1 MGGHFLQETALRELE
16 SGMRQIPGFSPRRS
30 GIIRG
35 SPEQM
40 QPAPYGELVRFFLE
54 EIPPSRLAVRIIN
67 LKNRGE
73 VKEFMFR
80 SGQHKKRFREIC
92 GNGDYVSLCAAHGR
106 AAALFLLSADNF
118 LWNQAKPCITK
129 NGIRYREMAVHGI
142 EPDGY
147 ALLCAAKEMCGG
159 RPGLSLSELGDPE
172 LIGDRL
178 LQVILTGILISRH
191 GIGIMAEK
199 EERKGRGPEKKC

>member
-1 MGGHFLQETALRELE
+1 MGGFFLQGTALRELE

-35 SPEQM
+35 RPEQK
-40 QPAPYGELVRFFLE
+40 QPAPYEELVRFFLE

-92 GNGDYVSLCAAHGR
+92 GNGDYVSLCADHGR

-159 RPGLSLSELGDPE
+159 RPGLSLSELGEPE

-191 GIGIMAEK
+191 GFGIMAEK

>member
-1 MGGHFLQETALRELE
+1 MSRCFLPGTDLGKLET
-16 SGMRQIPGFSPRRS
+16 GMQRIPGFQPRRC
-30 GIIRG
+30 GVIRG
-35 SPEQM
+35 KPERTE
-40 QPAPYGELVRFFLE
+40 AVPYGELVLLFVG

-73 VKEFMFR
+73 VAGSVFR

-92 GNGDYVSLCAAHGR
+92 GNGDYVSLCADHGR
-106 AAALFLLSADNF
+106 AAALFLLSADTF

-129 NGIRYREMAVHGI
+129 NGISYREMEVHGI

-147 ALLCAAKEMCGG
+147 ALFCAAKEMCGG

-199 EERKGRGPEKKC
+199 EERKGRRPGKTC

>member
-1 MGGHFLQETALRELE
+1 MSRCFLPGTDLGKLET
-16 SGMRQIPGFSPRRS
+16 GMQRIPGFQPRRC
-30 GIIRG
+30 GVIRG
-35 SPEQM
+35 KPERTE
-40 QPAPYGELVRFFLE
+40 AVPYGELVLLFVG

-80 SGQHKKRFREIC
+80 SGHHKKRFREIC
-92 GNGDYVSLCAAHGR
+92 GNGNYVSLCADHGR
-106 AAALFLLSADNF
+106 AAALFLLSADTF

-129 NGIRYREMAVHGI
+129 NGISYREMEVHGI

-147 ALLCAAKEMCGG
+147 ALFCAAKEMCGG
-159 RPGLSLSELGDPE
+159 TPRLSLSELGDPE

-199 EERKGRGPEKKC
+199 EERKGRRPGKTC

>member
-1 MGGHFLQETALRELE
+1 MKETALRELE

-35 SPEQM
+35 RPEQM
-40 QPAPYGELVRFFLE
+40 QPAPYEELVRFFLE

-80 SGQHKKRFREIC
+80 SGHHKKRFREIC
-92 GNGDYVSLCAAHGR
+92 GSGENDFLHSDHGQ
-106 AAALFLLSADNF
+106 AAAVFLLSADTF
-118 LWNQAKPCITK
+118 LWGRAKPCITK
-129 NGIRYREMAVHGI
+129 QGIRYREMAVHGI

-147 ALLCAAKEMCGG
+147 TLFCAAKEMCGG
-159 RPGLSLSELGDPE
+159 TPRLSLSELGDPE

-178 LQVILTGILISRH
+178 LQVILTAILISRH

-199 EERKGRGPEKKC
+199 EEKKGRRPEKTC

>member
-1 MGGHFLQETALRELE
+1 MGGHFLQGTALRELE
-16 SGMRQIPGFSPRRS
+16 SEMRQIPGFSPCRS

-35 SPEQM
+35 RPEQM
-40 QPAPYGELVRFFLE
+40 QPASYGELVRFFLA
-54 EIPPSRLAVRIIN
+54 EIPPSRLTVRIIN
-67 LKNRGE
+67 LKSRGE

-92 GNGDYVSLCAAHGR
+92 GSGEYGFLHLDHGQ
-106 AAALFLLSADNF
+106 AAAVFLLSADTF
-118 LWNQAKPCITK
+118 LWGRAKPCITK
-129 NGIRYREMAVHGI
+129 QGIRYREMAVHGI

-147 ALLCAAKEMCGG
+147 TLFCAAKEMCGG
-159 RPGLSLSELGDPE
+159 TPRLSLSELGDPD

-199 EERKGRGPEKKC
+199 EEKKGRRPEKTC

>member
-1 MGGHFLQETALRELE
+1 MQETALRELE

-35 SPEQM
+35 RPEQM
-40 QPAPYGELVRFFLE
+40 QPAPYGELVRFFLA
-54 EIPPSRLAVRIIN
+54 EIPPSRLTVRIIN
-67 LKNRGE
+67 LKSRGE

-92 GNGDYVSLCAAHGR
+92 GNGDYVSLCADHGR
-106 AAALFLLSADNF
+106 AAALFLLSADTF
-118 LWNQAKPCITK
+118 LWDRAKTCITK
-129 NGIRYREMAVHGI
+129 DGIRYKEMAVHGI

>member
-1 MGGHFLQETALRELE
+1 MQETALRELE

-35 SPEQM
+35 RPEQM
-40 QPAPYGELVRFFLE
+40 QPAPYGELVRFFLA
-54 EIPPSRLAVRIIN
+54 EIPPSRLTVRIIN
-67 LKNRGE
+67 LKSSGE

-92 GNGDYVSLCAAHGR
+92 GNGDYVSLCADHGR
-106 AAALFLLSADNF
+106 AAALFLLSADTF
-118 LWNQAKPCITK
+118 LWDRAKTCITK
-129 NGIRYREMAVHGI
+129 DGIRYKEMAVHGI

-172 LIGDRL
+172 LISDRL
-178 LQVILTGILISRH
+178 LQVILSGILISRH
-191 GIGIMAEK
+191 GIGITAEK
-199 EERKGRGPEKKC
+199 EEKKGRGPEKKC

>member
-1 MGGHFLQETALRELE
+1 MQETALRELE

-35 SPEQM
+35 RPEQM

-92 GNGDYVSLCAAHGR
+92 GSGEYDFLHSDHGQ
-106 AAALFLLSADNF
+106 AAAVFLLSADTF
-118 LWNQAKPCITK
+118 LWGRAKPCITK
-129 NGIRYREMAVHGI
+129 QGIRYRKMAVHGI

-147 ALLCAAKEMCGG
+147 ALFCAAKEMCGG
-159 RPGLSLSELGDPE
+159 TPRLSLSELGDPE
-172 LIGDRL
+172 LISDRL
-178 LQVILTGILISRH
+178 LQVILSGILISRH
-191 GIGIMAEK
+191 GIGITAEK
-199 EERKGRGPEKKC
+199 EEKKGRGPEKKC

>member
-1 MGGHFLQETALRELE
+1 MQETALRELE

-35 SPEQM
+35 RPEQM

-73 VKEFMFR
+73 MKEFMFR

-92 GNGDYVSLCAAHGR
+92 GSGEYDFLHSDHGQ
-106 AAALFLLSADNF
+106 AAAVFLLSADTF
-118 LWNQAKPCITK
+118 LWGRAKPCITK
-129 NGIRYREMAVHGI
+129 QGIRYKEMAVHGI

-147 ALLCAAKEMCGG
+147 ALFCAAKEMCGG
-159 RPGLSLSELGDPE
+159 RPGLSLSELGDSE

>member
-1 MGGHFLQETALRELE
+1 MQETALRELE

-35 SPEQM
+35 RPEQM

-92 GNGDYVSLCAAHGR
+92 GNGDYAVSYTH
-106 AAALFLLSADNF
+106 
-118 LWNQAKPCITK
+118 
-129 NGIRYREMAVHGI
+129 
-142 EPDGY
+142 
-147 ALLCAAKEMCGG
+147 
-159 RPGLSLSELGDPE
+159 
-172 LIGDRL
+172 
-178 LQVILTGILISRH
+178 LTLPTICSV
-191 GIGIMAEK
+191 
-199 EERKGRGPEKKC
+199 

>member
-1 MGGHFLQETALRELE
+1 MQETALRELE

-35 SPEQM
+35 RPEQM
-40 QPAPYGELVRFFLE
+40 QPASYGELERFFLA
-54 EIPPSRLAVRIIN
+54 EIPPSRLTVRIIN
-67 LKNRGE
+67 LKSRGE

-92 GNGDYVSLCAAHGR
+92 GSGEYDFLHSDHGQ
-106 AAALFLLSADNF
+106 AAAVFLLSADTF
-118 LWNQAKPCITK
+118 LWGRAKPCITK
-129 NGIRYREMAVHGI
+129 QGIRYRKMAVHGI

-147 ALLCAAKEMCGG
+147 ALFCAAKEMCGG
-159 RPGLSLSELGDPE
+159 TPRLSLSELGDPE

-199 EERKGRGPEKKC
+199 EEKKGRRPEKTC

>member
-1 MGGHFLQETALRELE
+1 M
-16 SGMRQIPGFSPRRS
+16 
-30 GIIRG
+30 
-35 SPEQM
+35 
-40 QPAPYGELVRFFLE
+40 
-54 EIPPSRLAVRIIN
+54 
-67 LKNRGE
+67 
-73 VKEFMFR
+73 
-80 SGQHKKRFREIC
+80 
-92 GNGDYVSLCAAHGR
+92 CAYHGR

-172 LIGDRL
+172 LISDRL
-178 LQVILTGILISRH
+178 LQVILSGILISRH

-199 EERKGRGPEKKC
+199 EEKKGRRLEKTC

>member
-1 MGGHFLQETALRELE
+1 MKETALRELE

-35 SPEQM
+35 RPEQM
-40 QPAPYGELVRFFLE
+40 QPAPYEELVRFFLE
-54 EIPPSRLAVRIIN
+54 AIPPSRLAVRIIN

-80 SGQHKKRFREIC
+80 SGHHKKRFREIC
-92 GNGDYVSLCAAHGR
+92 GSGEYDFLHSDHGQ
-106 AAALFLLSADNF
+106 AAAVFLLSADTF
-118 LWNQAKPCITK
+118 LWGRAKPCITK
-129 NGIRYREMAVHGI
+129 QGIRYREMAVHGI

-147 ALLCAAKEMCGG
+147 TLFCAAKEMCGG
-159 RPGLSLSELGDPE
+159 TPRLSLSELGDPE

-178 LQVILTGILISRH
+178 LQVILTAILISRH

-199 EERKGRGPEKKC
+199 EEKKGRRPEKTC

>member
-1 MGGHFLQETALRELE
+1 MQETALRELE
-16 SGMRQIPGFSPRRS
+16 SGMRQIPGFAPRRS

-35 SPEQM
+35 RPEQM

-92 GNGDYVSLCAAHGR
+92 GNGDYVSLCADHGR
-106 AAALFLLSADNF
+106 AAALFLLSADTF
-118 LWNQAKPCITK
+118 LWDRAKTCITK
-129 NGIRYREMAVHGI
+129 DGIRYKEMAVHGI

-199 EERKGRGPEKKC
+199 EERKGRRPGKTC

>member
-1 MGGHFLQETALRELE
+1 MQETALRELE

-35 SPEQM
+35 RPEQM

-54 EIPPSRLAVRIIN
+54 EIPPSQLTVRIIN
-67 LKNRGE
+67 LKSRGE

-92 GNGDYVSLCAAHGR
+92 GNGDYVSLCADHGR
-106 AAALFLLSADNF
+106 AAALFLLSADTF
-118 LWNQAKPCITK
+118 LWDRAKTCITK
-129 NGIRYREMAVHGI
+129 DGIRYKEMAVHGI

-159 RPGLSLSELGDPE
+159 RPGLSLSELGNPE
-172 LIGDRL
+172 LISDRL
-178 LQVILTGILISRH
+178 LQVILSGILISRH
-191 GIGIMAEK
+191 GIGITAEK
-199 EERKGRGPEKKC
+199 EEKKGRGPEKKC

>member
-1 MGGHFLQETALRELE
+1 MGGHFLQGTALRELE

-35 SPEQM
+35 RPEQM
-40 QPAPYGELVRFFLE
+40 QPASYGELERFFLA
-54 EIPPSRLAVRIIN
+54 EIPPSRLTVRIIN
-67 LKNRGE
+67 LKSRGE

-92 GNGDYVSLCAAHGR
+92 GNGDYVSLCADHGR

-129 NGIRYREMAVHGI
+129 NGIRYREMEVHGI

-199 EERKGRGPEKKC
+199 EEKKGRRPEKTC

>member
-1 MGGHFLQETALRELE
+1 MQETALRELE

-35 SPEQM
+35 RPEQM

-73 VKEFMFR
+73 VNEFMFR

-92 GNGDYVSLCAAHGR
+92 GSGEYGFLHLDHGQ
-106 AAALFLLSADNF
+106 AAAVFLLSADTF
-118 LWNQAKPCITK
+118 LWGRAKPCITEQ
-129 NGIRYREMAVHGI
+129 GIRYREMAVRGI

-147 ALLCAAKEMCGG
+147 ALFCAAKEMCGG
-159 RPGLSLSELGDPE
+159 RPGLSLSELGDSE

-191 GIGIMAEK
+191 GIGILAEK
-199 EERKGRGPEKKC
+199 EEKKGRRPEKTC

>member
-1 MGGHFLQETALRELE
+1 MKETALRELE
-16 SGMRQIPGFSPRRS
+16 PGMRQIPGFSPRRS

-35 SPEQM
+35 RPEQM
-40 QPAPYGELVRFFLE
+40 QPAPYEELVRFFLE

-80 SGQHKKRFREIC
+80 SGHHKKRFREIC
-92 GNGDYVSLCAAHGR
+92 GSGEYDFLHSDHGQ
-106 AAALFLLSADNF
+106 AAAVFLLSADTF
-118 LWNQAKPCITK
+118 LWGRAKPCITK
-129 NGIRYREMAVHGI
+129 QGIRYREMAVHGI

-147 ALLCAAKEMCGG
+147 TLFCAAKEMCGG
-159 RPGLSLSELGDPE
+159 TPRLSLSELGDPE

-178 LQVILTGILISRH
+178 LQVILTAILISRH

-199 EERKGRGPEKKC
+199 EEKKGRRPEKTC

>member
-1 MGGHFLQETALRELE
+1 M
-16 SGMRQIPGFSPRRS
+16 
-30 GIIRG
+30 
-35 SPEQM
+35 
-40 QPAPYGELVRFFLE
+40 RFFLE

-92 GNGDYVSLCAAHGR
+92 GNGDYVSLCADHGR

-129 NGIRYREMAVHGI
+129 NGIRYREMEVHGI

>member
-1 MGGHFLQETALRELE
+1 MQETALRELE

-35 SPEQM
+35 RPEQM
-40 QPAPYGELVRFFLE
+40 QPVPYGELVRFFLE

-92 GNGDYVSLCAAHGR
+92 GSGEYDFLHSDHGQ
-106 AAALFLLSADNF
+106 AAAVFLLSADTF
-118 LWNQAKPCITK
+118 LWGRAKPCITK
-129 NGIRYREMAVHGI
+129 QGIRYRKMAVHGI

-147 ALLCAAKEMCGG
+147 ALFCAAKEMCGG
-159 RPGLSLSELGDPE
+159 TPRLSLSELGDPE
-172 LIGDRL
+172 LISDRL

>member
-1 MGGHFLQETALRELE
+1 MKETALRELE

-35 SPEQM
+35 RPEQM
-40 QPAPYGELVRFFLE
+40 QPAPYEELVRFFLE

-80 SGQHKKRFREIC
+80 SGHHKKRFREIC
-92 GNGDYVSLCAAHGR
+92 GSGEYDFLHSDHGQ
-106 AAALFLLSADNF
+106 AAAVFLLSADTF
-118 LWNQAKPCITK
+118 LWGRAQPCITK
-129 NGIRYREMAVHGI
+129 QGIRYREMAVHGI

-147 ALLCAAKEMCGG
+147 TLFCAAKEMCGG
-159 RPGLSLSELGDPE
+159 TPRLSLSELGDPE

-178 LQVILTGILISRH
+178 LQVILTAILISRH

-199 EERKGRGPEKKC
+199 EEKKGRRPEKTC

>member
-1 MGGHFLQETALRELE
+1 MQETALRELE
-16 SGMRQIPGFSPRRS
+16 SGMRQIPGFSLRRS

-35 SPEQM
+35 RPEQM

-92 GNGDYVSLCAAHGR
+92 GNGDYVSLCADHGR

>member
-1 MGGHFLQETALRELE
+1 MQETALRELE

-35 SPEQM
+35 RPEQM
-40 QPAPYGELVRFFLE
+40 QPVPYGELVRFFLA
-54 EIPPSRLAVRIIN
+54 EIPPSRLTVRIIN
-67 LKNRGE
+67 LKSRGE

-92 GNGDYVSLCAAHGR
+92 GNGDYVSLCADHGR
-106 AAALFLLSADNF
+106 AAALFLLSADTF
-118 LWNQAKPCITK
+118 LWDRAKTCITK
-129 NGIRYREMAVHGI
+129 DGIRYKEMAVHGI

-159 RPGLSLSELGDPE
+159 RPGLSLSELGNPE
-172 LIGDRL
+172 LISDRL
-178 LQVILTGILISRH
+178 LQVILSGILISRH
-191 GIGIMAEK
+191 GIGITAEK
-199 EERKGRGPEKKC
+199 EEKKGRGPEKKC

>member
-1 MGGHFLQETALRELE
+1 MSRCFLPGTDLGKLET
-16 SGMRQIPGFSPRRS
+16 GMQRIPGVQPRRC
-30 GIIRG
+30 GVIRG
-35 SPEQM
+35 KPERTE
-40 QPAPYGELVRFFLE
+40 AVPYGELVLLFVG

-73 VKEFMFR
+73 VAGSVFR

-92 GNGDYVSLCAAHGR
+92 ENGDYVSLCADHGR

>member
-1 MGGHFLQETALRELE
+1 MQETALRELE

-35 SPEQM
+35 RPEQM
-40 QPAPYGELVRFFLE
+40 QPAPYGELVRFFLA
-54 EIPPSRLAVRIIN
+54 EIPPSRLTVRIIN
-67 LKNRGE
+67 LKSRGE

-92 GNGDYVSLCAAHGR
+92 GNGDYVSLCADHGR
-106 AAALFLLSADNF
+106 AAALFLLSADTF
-118 LWNQAKPCITK
+118 LWDRAKTCITK
-129 NGIRYREMAVHGI
+129 DGIRYKEMAVHGI

-159 RPGLSLSELGDPE
+159 RPGLSLSELGNPE
-172 LIGDRL
+172 LISDRL

-199 EERKGRGPEKKC
+199 EEKKGRGPEKKC

>member
-1 MGGHFLQETALRELE
+1 MQETALRELE

-35 SPEQM
+35 RPEQM
-40 QPAPYGELVRFFLE
+40 QPVPYGELVRFFLE

-92 GNGDYVSLCAAHGR
+92 GSGEYDFLHSDHGQ
-106 AAALFLLSADNF
+106 AAAVFLLSADTF
-118 LWNQAKPCITK
+118 LWGRAKPCITK
-129 NGIRYREMAVHGI
+129 QGIRYRKMAVHGI

-147 ALLCAAKEMCGG
+147 ALFCAAKEMCGG
-159 RPGLSLSELGDPE
+159 TPRLSLSELGDPE

-199 EERKGRGPEKKC
+199 EEKKGRGPEKKC

>member
-1 MGGHFLQETALRELE
+1 MGGHFLQGTALRELE
-16 SGMRQIPGFSPRRS
+16 SEMRQIPGFSPCRS

-35 SPEQM
+35 RPEQM
-40 QPAPYGELVRFFLE
+40 QPASYGELERFFLA
-54 EIPPSRLAVRIIN
+54 EIPPSRLTVRIIN
-67 LKNRGE
+67 LKSRGE

-92 GNGDYVSLCAAHGR
+92 GNGDYVSLCADHGR

-199 EERKGRGPEKKC
+199 EERKGRRPGKTC

>member
-1 MGGHFLQETALRELE
+1 MGGHFLQGTALRELE
-16 SGMRQIPGFSPRRS
+16 SEMRQIPGFSPRRS

-35 SPEQM
+35 KTQQREA
-40 QPAPYGELVRFFLE
+40 APYGELVLLFLE

-73 VKEFMFR
+73 VKQFMFR

-92 GNGDYVSLCAAHGR
+92 ENGEYDFLHSDHGQ
-106 AAALFLLSADNF
+106 AAAVFLLSADTF
-118 LWNQAKPCITK
+118 LWGRAKLCITEQ
-129 NGIRYREMAVHGI
+129 GIRYREMAVHGI

-147 ALLCAAKEMCGG
+147 ALFCAAKEMCGG
-159 RPGLSLSELGDPE
+159 TPRLSLSELGDPE
-172 LIGDRL
+172 LISDRL
-178 LQVILTGILISRH
+178 LQVILSGILISRH

-199 EERKGRGPEKKC
+199 EERKGRRPEKPC

>member
-1 MGGHFLQETALRELE
+1 MSGCFLPGTDLGKLE
-16 SGMRQIPGFSPRRS
+16 AGMQQIPSFQPRRC
-30 GIIRG
+30 GVIRG
-35 SPEQM
+35 RPEKT
-40 QPAPYGELVRFFLE
+40 ADVPYGELVLLFVG

-92 GNGDYVSLCAAHGR
+92 GNGDYVSLCADHGR
-106 AAALFLLSADNF
+106 AAALFLLSADTF

-172 LIGDRL
+172 LISDRL

>member
-1 MGGHFLQETALRELE
+1 MQETALRELE

-35 SPEQM
+35 RPEQM

-73 VKEFMFR
+73 MKEFMFR

-92 GNGDYVSLCAAHGR
+92 GSGEYDFLHSDHGQ
-106 AAALFLLSADNF
+106 AAAVFLLSADTF
-118 LWNQAKPCITK
+118 LWGRAKPCITK
-129 NGIRYREMAVHGI
+129 QGIRYKEMAVHGI

-147 ALLCAAKEMCGG
+147 ALFCAAKEMCGG
-159 RPGLSLSELGDPE
+159 RPGLSLSELGDSE

-199 EERKGRGPEKKC
+199 EERKGRRPGKTC